1 MGNDLLQKLKDW
13 RRDAAQKE
21 GVELFR
27 VLSNATI
34 ETISSLKPKTKAE
47 MMAIKGLKERK
58 FAKYGAVILAL
69 VNGIVGDES
78 NIQEKAGEDTKPYT
92 ISGYLNLLNA
102 EFKKYKA
109 RVQGEISS
117 LDIRDGY
124 LFFSLKDKDDESVLS
139 CFMWRRNY
147 ELCGISLEIGME
159 VIIDGFPEIYT
170 PSGRFNFRVTILE
183 LVGEGALKRAYDT
196 LRQKLEREG
205 LFSIERKKPIPEFPQ
220 RIGLITSESGA
231 VIHDFLNNLGK
242 YGYHIS
248 FVNSRVEGQIA
259 VRGLLSAIGYFNGK
273 NIDVL
278 VIIRGGGSLESLQ
291 AFNNEA
297 LVRKIAD
304 FKTPVICGIGHDKD
318 VPLASL
324 TADKA
329 VSTPTAVTA
338 VLNRSWEK
346 AVNDVLFLE
355 KDLVYKYQSMLEAIA
370 RRIESFSGQLL
381 RFSGVILQIFDKLR
395 RAIENGLFDI
405 AYELKDARKML
416 LLFSQLLVDGFQREL
431 ENKSKMLE
439 DAERQLR
446 VFDPIR
452 QLALGYSIVSIA
464 GKVVKTTRQVNP
476 GKELDIR
483 VSDGTIKSIISDINR
498 Q

>member
-109 RVQGEISS
+109 RVKGEISS
-117 LDIRDGY
+117 LDIRGTY
-124 LFFSLKDKDDESVLS
+124 LFFSLKDKDVESVLS

-231 VIHDFLNNLGK
+231 VIHDFL
-242 YGYHIS
+242 
-248 FVNSRVEGQIA
+248 F
-259 VRGLLSAIGYFNGK
+259 
-273 NIDVL
+273 
-278 VIIRGGGSLESLQ
+278 
-291 AFNNEA
+291 
-297 LVRKIAD
+297 
-304 FKTPVICGIGHDKD
+304 
-318 VPLASL
+318 
-324 TADKA
+324 
-329 VSTPTAVTA
+329 
-338 VLNRSWEK
+338 W
-346 AVNDVLFLE
+346 
-355 KDLVYKYQSMLEAIA
+355 
-370 RRIESFSGQLL
+370 
-381 RFSGVILQIFDKLR
+381 
-395 RAIENGLFDI
+395 
-405 AYELKDARKML
+405 
-416 LLFSQLLVDGFQREL
+416 
-431 ENKSKMLE
+431 
-439 DAERQLR
+439 
-446 VFDPIR
+446 
-452 QLALGYSIVSIA
+452 
-464 GKVVKTTRQVNP
+464 
-476 GKELDIR
+476 
-483 VSDGTIKSIISDINR
+483 
-498 Q
+498 